1 MSPRSV
7 QADFFLGV
15 YWRHIMAEGMRVEP
29 DLEFIKYLK
38 SAGGDTLKKCYQCAT
53 CSVVCPLSAD
63 KKPFPRKEM
72 IWAQWGLK
80 DRLVADPDVM
90 LCHQCGDCTAYCP
103 RGAKPGDV
111 LGAIRAYA
119 YTHYGFPS
127 GLAKLVS
134 QGKNLPLLIAV
145 PALLI
150 LAVWWLSGG
159 MHLPAADAIDF
170 GNFFGHGYFMG
181 LTQNVLIIDAIFV
194 PAFGFAVFAAYKGV
208 SNMWNNMA
216 DKLDVKSEFRPSVPQ
231 FVTEFLVPSVKEILA
246 HKRFNEC
253 GANQNR
259 VNGHLPLLF
268 SFIGL
273 FVVTTYGMIRK
284 DIVGMFIPSMHG
296 PIPLTDPF
304 KLLANIS
311 AIALIVGVGI
321 LWMNRARMEEEN
333 NASPTFYDWFLIVK
347 IMTVGVTGLSAEIA
361 RLIGIPVL
369 AYLFYYMHLV
379 AVLMLFLYMPYSK
392 MAHMVYRTFAM
403 AFEKYR
409 ESGFVKK
416 VE

>member
-1 MSPRSV
+1 
-7 QADFFLGV
+7 
-15 YWRHIMAEGMRVEP
+15 MAIRVEP
-29 DLEFIKYLK
+29 DLNFIKFLK

-53 CSVVCPLSAD
+53 CSVVCPLSSD
-63 KKPFPRKEM
+63 NKPFPRKEM

-119 YTHYGFPS
+119 YTHYGFPN

-134 QGKNLPLLIAV
+134 QGKNLPILIGA

-150 LAVWWLSGG
+150 LIVWFLSGG
-159 MHLPAADAIDF
+159 MHLPQGDIDF

-181 LTQNVLIIDAIFV
+181 LTKNVLIIDAIFV
-194 PAFGFAVFAAYKGV
+194 PAFAFAVFAAYKGV

-216 DKLDVKSEFRPSVPQ
+216 AQLDVKSDFRPSVPQ
-231 FVTEFLVPSVKEILA
+231 FITQFLVPSVKEILA
-246 HKRFNEC
+246 HKRFKEC
-253 GANQNR
+253 GTNHDR
-259 VNGHLPLLF
+259 VNGHLPLLLA
-268 SFIGL
+268 FIGL
-273 FVVTTYGMIRK
+273 FAVTTYGMIRK
-284 DIVGMFIPSMHG
+284 DIVGMFVEGLHG
-296 PIPLTDPF
+296 PIPLSDPF
-304 KLLANIS
+304 KILANVS

-321 LWMNRARMEEEN
+321 LWMNRSRMEEEN
-333 NASPTFYDWFLIVK
+333 NASPTFYDWFLITK
-347 IMTVGVTGLSAEIA
+347 IMAVGVTGLCAELT

-369 AYLFYYMHLV
+369 AYLFYYLHLV
-379 AVLMLFLYMPYSK
+379 TILMLFVYMPYSK
-392 MAHMVYRTFAM
+392 FAHMVYRTFAM

-409 ESGFVKK
+409 ASEFVQKT
-416 VE
+416 EE

>member
-1 MSPRSV
+1 
-7 QADFFLGV
+7 
-15 YWRHIMAEGMRVEP
+15 MAEGMRVEP

-53 CSVVCPLSAD
+53 CSVVCPLSGD

-80 DRLVADPDVM
+80 DKLVADPDVM

-127 GLAKLVS
+127 ALAQLVS
-134 QGKNLPLLIAV
+134 QGKNLPLLIAI

-159 MHLPAADAIDF
+159 MSLPAADAIDF
-170 GNFFGHGYFMG
+170 GMFFDSHKDHPTIIAG
-181 LTQNVLIIDAIFV
+181 LTLNVLLIDAIFV
-194 PAFGFAVFAAYKGV
+194 PALAFAVFAAYKGV
-208 SNMWNNMA
+208 SNMWHDMA
-216 DKLDVKSEFRPSVPQ
+216 AKLEVKSEFRPSVKQ
-231 FVTEFLVPSVKEILA
+231 FVTDFLAPSVKEILT
-246 HKRFNEC
+246 HKRFKEC
-253 GANQNR
+253 GTNLNR
-259 VNGHLPLLF
+259 VNGHLPLLL

-284 DIVGMFIPSMHG
+284 DIVGMFVEGMHG
-296 PIPLTDPF
+296 PIPLADPF

-321 LWMNRARMEEEN
+321 LWMNRANMETEN
-333 NASPTFYDWFLIVK
+333 KTIPTFYDWFLIVE
-347 IMTVGVTGLSAEIA
+347 IMVVGVTGLSAELT
-361 RLIGIPVL
+361 RLLGLPGM
-369 AYLFYYMHLV
+369 AYLFYYIHLV
-379 AVLMLFLYMPYSK
+379 SVFMLFLYMPYSK
-392 MAHMVYRTFAM
+392 FAHMVYRTFAM

-409 ESGFVKK
+409 GSVFAKNIEG
-416 VE
+416 

>member
-1 MSPRSV
+1 
-7 QADFFLGV
+7 
-15 YWRHIMAEGMRVEP
+15 MRVEP

-38 SAGGDTLKKCYQCAT
+38 GAGGDTLKKCYQCAT
-53 CSVVCPLSAD
+53 CSVVCPLSGD

-72 IWAQWGLK
+72 IWAQWGMK

-134 QGKNLPLLIAV
+134 QGKNLPLLIAM

-194 PAFGFAVFAAYKGV
+194 PAFAFAVFAAYKGV
-208 SNMWNNMA
+208 SNMWNDMA
-216 DKLDVKSEFRPSVPQ
+216 AKLDVKSEFRPSVPQ
-231 FVTEFLVPSVKEILA
+231 FVAEFLVPSVKEILA
-246 HKRFNEC
+246 HKRFKEC
-253 GANQNR
+253 GANLNR
-259 VNGHLPLLF
+259 VNGHLPLLL

-273 FVVTTYGMIRK
+273 FIVTGYAMVKK
-284 DIVGMFIPSMHG
+284 DIIGMFVPGMHG
-296 PIPLTDPF
+296 PLPLYDPF

-333 NASPTFYDWFLIVK
+333 NATPTFYDWFLIVK
-347 IMTVGVTGLSAEIA
+347 IMTVGVTGLSAELT

-392 MAHMVYRTFAM
+392 FAHMVYRTFAM

-409 ESGFVKK
+409 ESGFAKK
-416 VE
+416 AE